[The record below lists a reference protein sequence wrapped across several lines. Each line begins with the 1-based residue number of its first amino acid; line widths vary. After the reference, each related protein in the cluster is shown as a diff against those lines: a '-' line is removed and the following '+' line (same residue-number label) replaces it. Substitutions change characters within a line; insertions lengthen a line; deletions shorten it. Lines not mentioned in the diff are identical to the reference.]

1 MGCDSSPGTSLAARR
16 MTHQPTPVGPTRAP
30 PESFRERALWPG
42 DCLNRLGGGG
52 FRNLPLAA
60 ASLQPGPPWD
70 RVPRSVPTPL
80 QSWEGSVFHATTRR
94 RSPSSAVGRPGQG
107 RRRRGPGSRPSEL
120 GVSLLNKGSHSWL
133 ASAVVLATP
142 ERVPALSGDPSP
154 HLSSTETPAAASSA
168 PQSPRLLSGK
178 MGCGA
183 DLPDPRVTVGWAEVL
198 YETGLCLG
206 RQRHQPVFQGA
217 GSKEQDAD
225 SGHL

>member
-1 MGCDSSPGTSLAARR
+1 MAGRLPQQAGWWGFQEPSPDCCLPAARPPLGQGPPQCLHPTAELGER
-16 MTHQPTPVGPTRAP
+16 QRVVAWNTEPSQPADLG
-30 PESFRERALWPG
+30 SH
-42 DCLNRLGGGG
+42 GGGALG
-52 FRNLPLAA
+52 ERKWTC
-60 ASLQPGPPWD
+60 QG
-70 RVPRSVPTPL
+70 
-80 QSWEGSVFHATTRR
+80 
-94 RSPSSAVGRPGQG
+94 VGRPGQG

-168 PQSPRLLSGK
+168 PQSPLLLSGK
-178 MGCGA
+178 MGCSA
-183 DLPDPRVTVGWAEVL
+183 DLPASRVTVGWTEVL